1 MDITK
6 AKGNLYL
13 IPTKLGES
21 DYSSVFPKLNKELIL
36 SLKSFIIEDIR
47 SARRFLKSLNYPG
60 NFDDVRFYI
69 LNEHTHEEETNNY
82 LENISIGKNVGLLSD
97 AGMPCIA
104 DPGNII
110 VQRAHRENIRIIPL
124 IGPSSI
130 FLALAASGF
139 NGQQFTFHGYLPI
152 KDNERTKKL
161 KELEKSSMQYNQT
174 QLFIETP
181 YRNQKIFE
189 SILKICNAD
198 TMLCIACDLTLES
211 EYIKTKAV
219 SEWKKHTPPI
229 QKRPAVFL
237 LSRY

>member
-1 MDITK
+1 MKDNTV
-6 AKGNLYL
+6 KGKLYL

-21 DYSSVFPKLNKELIL
+21 DYSSIFPDLNKKIIL
-36 SLKSFIIEDIR
+36 SLKTFIIEDLR
-47 SARRFLKSLNYPG
+47 SARRFLKSLKYPG
-60 NFDDVRFYI
+60 NFDDVTFHT
-69 LNEHTHEEETNNY
+69 LNEHTQESETYEY
-82 LENISIGKNVGLLSD
+82 LEDILKGGNIGLLSD

-110 VQRAHRENIRIIPL
+110 VQRAHQGNVRIIPL

-139 NGQQFTFHGYLPI
+139 NGQQFCFHGYLPI
-152 KDNERTKKL
+152 KESERLRKI
-161 KELEKSSMQYNQT
+161 KELEKNSLHNNQT

-189 SILKICNAD
+189 AILKICNAE
-198 TMLCIACDLTLES
+198 TKLCIACDLTLEE
-211 EYIKTKAV
+211 EYIKTKTV
-219 SEWKKHTPPI
+219 SEWKKLNPPI

-237 LSRY
+237 LSR